1 MKTVEVIWDDAHVS
15 TGETTV
21 KKAQKVK
28 PIRTSTV
35 GYLVADNDDGLVI
48 ATDTYPKDKKTARII
63 NFIPHG
69 MIVEYWEY
77 SDG

>member
-21 KKAQKVK
+21 KKAEKIK

-35 GYLVADNDDGLVI
+35 GYLVAENNEGIVM
-48 ATDTYPKDKKTARII
+48 ASDTYPRDKKTGRVI
-63 NFIPHG
+63 NFIPWG